1 MEDKTQRTKKNYG
14 PWFYIVETVAL
25 GVLVP
30 LALLFLEYYVFNPGD
45 EPSQLARGER
55 LRALVPWGVGI
66 VLATV
71 LITSVVRRD
80 GRTWWL
86 GIGRWLRGLR
96 PQLPLSTAN
105 QRTAHAQ
112 RLYDEGFDARS
123 AEVDREKA
131 EADKRP
137 PSWRIERRDEHYPDE
152 FRLYNSGWMV
162 GNVHINAPESYF
174 TFDGGAPVY
183 PGDFGDNSA
192 GGVIGKA
199 FYGTPSDEALA
210 EGMTFIVSWTDLKG
224 YRQKQAVFVDP
235 SNLTSKVP

>member
-14 PWFYIVETVAL
+14 PWFYIGETVAL
-25 GVLVP
+25 GVIIG

-66 VLATV
+66 VLAIV
-71 LITSVVRRD
+71 LITSVARRD

-86 GIGRWLRGLR
+86 GVGRWLRGLR
-96 PQLPLSTAN
+96 PQLPLTTAN

-112 RLYDEGFDARS
+112 RLYEEGFDARS
-123 AEVDREKA
+123 AEVDRERA

-137 PSWRIERRDEHYPDE
+137 PSWRIERRSENHPDE
-152 FRLYNSGWMV
+152 FILYNSGWMV
-162 GNVHINAPESYF
+162 GNVHINAPENYF
-174 TFDGGAPVY
+174 TFDGGAPVF

-192 GGVIGKA
+192 GGAIGKR
-199 FYGTPSDEALA
+199 FYGTPSDEAVA
-210 EGMTFIVSWTDLKG
+210 EGMTFTVSWTDVKG
-224 YRQKQAVFVDP
+224 YRHEQAVFVDP
-235 SNLTSKVP
+235 SNLNSGVS